1 MSGRRLIHKSTFHTG
16 HFPVGMHLLP
26 SSLAPPSQSREES
39 PDEMAIDSEPDN
51 TSPFN
56 HVLVV
61 TQTGTLA
68 LITPVDE
75 LMYLRLNTLQ
85 TYLTAQLDHF
95 CALNPRGYRAVES
108 ERMGI
113 KGVVDG
119 SVLKRWTELPKQRR
133 VEACLR
139 VGVEESVVRA
149 DLEFIGGGGL
159 GYL

>member
-1 MSGRRLIHKSTFHTG
+1 
-16 HFPVGMHLLP
+16 
-26 SSLAPPSQSREES
+26 
-39 PDEMAIDSEPDN
+39 MAIDSDPDN

-119 SVLKRWTELPKQRR
+119 SVLTRWTELPKQRR